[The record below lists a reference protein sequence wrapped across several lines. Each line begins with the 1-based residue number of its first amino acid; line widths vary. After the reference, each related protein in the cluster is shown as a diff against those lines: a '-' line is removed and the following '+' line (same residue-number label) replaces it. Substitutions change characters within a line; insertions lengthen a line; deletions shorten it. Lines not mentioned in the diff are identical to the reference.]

1 SASELTTFRNLPA
14 AYATIA
20 GTNAFDVLGDE
31 VGEDVAAKITD
42 EMLLPSIDFYR
53 SYVIL
58 YHNMDYHNAMGL
70 ISMGKAF
77 GDPSYIHETVE
88 WAREYGRITYL
99 FDGYYKE
106 NSLSYHDQATNG
118 LVQVIDQLDGWT
130 DPEGYASPRSG
141 ERFDQ
146 LDLGAEVPVLSQAI
160 EVSQRLVYPDAK
172 LFPMNDTWAYST
184 SGKPRFDAGS
194 FLMPAGG
201 VARLARGRTEDPSA
215 WFGQVFAF
223 PELEITAQ
231 SVPHASFPAS
241 GTVQLE
247 ATT

>member
-1 SASELTTFRNLPA
+1 
-14 AYATIA
+14 
-20 GTNAFDVLGDE
+20 
-31 VGEDVAAKITD
+31 
-42 EMLLPSIDFYR
+42 
-53 SYVIL
+53 
-58 YHNMDYHNAMGL
+58 
-70 ISMGKAF
+70 
-77 GDPSYIHETVE
+77 
-88 WAREYGRITYL
+88 
-99 FDGYYKE
+99 
-106 NSLSYHDQATNG
+106 
-118 LVQVIDQLDGWT
+118 LDGWT

-194 FLMPAGG
+194 FLVPAGG

-247 ATT
+247 ATTSGQSISFAFAIDQDGEFELDLQPFRAASYGRYRV